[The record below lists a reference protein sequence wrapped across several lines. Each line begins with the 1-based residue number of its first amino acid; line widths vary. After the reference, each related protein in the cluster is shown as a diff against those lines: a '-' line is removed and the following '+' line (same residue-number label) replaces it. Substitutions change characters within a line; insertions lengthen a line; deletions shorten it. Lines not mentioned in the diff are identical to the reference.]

1 MYNLIKY
8 ELRKTL
14 GLKGIIVAIMGLI
27 EVSFLIGLFTE
38 SDGFLGFGVV
48 GLILGSSAAIVVI
61 GAYSIKL
68 LSNDLNTK
76 QAYMLFMTPNNSYK
90 ILGAKVIENYLSII
104 IAGVFFT
111 AIGALDVFLAFAKY
125 SSLKDFFD
133 GIGIF
138 WSELS
143 EVNPQVIILAI
154 ATMIAFWLYV
164 IGTAFFC
171 VVVSATFL
179 NGKKHNGL
187 LSFLLFIVLVNV
199 FGKITNTIVDAIDGV
214 QFVGSAVTEI
224 FIFLVLSAL
233 MYVATAWIM
242 DNKLSV

>member
-14 GLKGIIVAIMGLI
+14 GLKGIIAAIIGLI
-27 EVSFLIGLFTE
+27 EISFLIGLYTE
-38 SDGFLGFGVV
+38 SDGFLAFGVI
-48 GLILGSSAAIVVI
+48 GLIIGSSTAVVII

-76 QAYMLFMTPNNSYK
+76 QAYMLFMTPNSSYK

-104 IAGVFFT
+104 IASVFFT

-125 SSLKDFFD
+125 NSLKDFFD
-133 GIGIF
+133 GLGLF
-138 WSELS
+138 WTELG
-143 EVNPQVIILAI
+143 EINPGVIILAI

-187 LSFLLFIVLVNV
+187 ISFILFVVIVNV
-199 FGKITNTIVDAIDGV
+199 FGKITNVIVDAIDGT
-214 QFVGSAVTEI
+214 QFNATAIAEI
-224 FIFLVLSAL
+224 IIFLVLSAF
-233 MYVATAWIM
+233 MYLATAWIM

>member
-14 GLKGIIVAIMGLI
+14 GLKGIIAAIIGI
-27 EVSFLIGLFTE
+27 VEISFLIGLYTE
-38 SDGFLGFGVV
+38 SDGFLAFGLM
-48 GLILGSSAAIVVI
+48 GLIFGTSTAIVVI
-61 GAYSIKL
+61 GLYSIKL

-76 QAYMLFMTPNNSYK
+76 QAYMLFMTPNSSYK

-104 IAGVFFT
+104 IASVFFT

-125 SSLKDFFD
+125 ASLKEFFD

-143 EVNPQVIILAI
+143 EINPGVIILAI

-187 LSFLLFIVLVNV
+187 LSFLLFIVIVNV
-199 FGKITNTIVDAIDGV
+199 FGKITNEIVAAIDGI
-214 QFVGSAVTEI
+214 QFNATAIAEI
-224 FIFLVLSAL
+224 IIFLVLSAF
-233 MYVATAWIM
+233 MYLCTAWIM